1 MIVDETTQSVLD
13 PVLEAQAARWMSAR
27 QTYTAPELMRLTG
40 MTRKQVGYW
49 AEIGL
54 VVPTLRESSG
64 RRGKPSL
71 FYSASEVV
79 TALIACELRR
89 RGFSPKQVQQ
99 VVKNLRDESLELE
112 KPESYLITDG
122 FSVYYAYNESEV
134 VDVLRHHRQ
143 LLLLVP
149 IHEQVAKLREVA

>member
-1 MIVDETTQSVLD
+1 MDETTQSVLD
-13 PVLEAQAARWMSAR
+13 PVLEAQAKRWMLGK
-27 QTYTAPELMRLTG
+27 QTYTAPELIRLTG

-49 AEIGL
+49 AGIGL
-54 VVPTLRESSG
+54 VVPMLKESGG

-79 TALIACELRR
+79 KALMACELRR

-99 VVKNLRDESLELE
+99 VVKNLRDESLQLE

-122 FSVYYAYNESEV
+122 FSVYYAYSESEV